1 MYQGK
6 LLSTSVILP
15 LVTII
20 TSFMILNLSNSE
32 GLAIDNTTALTLNNV
47 NGTNSGNITDFKDQ
61 EIMKGSHEKEEDDNE
76 KEEDD
81 NEKEEDD

>member
-32 GLAIDNTTALTLNNV
+32 GLAIGNTTVLTLNNV
-47 NGTNSGNITDFKDQ
+47 NGTNSGNITDSKDQ
-61 EIMKGSHEKEEDDNE
+61 EIMNESHEKEEDDNE

-81 NEKEEDD
+81 